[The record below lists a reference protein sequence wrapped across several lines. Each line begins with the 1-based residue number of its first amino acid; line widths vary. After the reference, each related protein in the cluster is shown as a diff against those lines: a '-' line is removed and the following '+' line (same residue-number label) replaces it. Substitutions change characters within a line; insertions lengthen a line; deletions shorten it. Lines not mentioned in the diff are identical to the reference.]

1 MTELAAREEYLTAG
15 THIGMRQK
23 TVQMSRFIYRTR
35 PDGLTV
41 LDVQM
46 IDERISIAAKF
57 LARHKNILVVGRKS
71 VAHIPIKRFAECV
84 DAKAV
89 AGRFLPGTLTNPA
102 LSTYLE
108 PDIIV
113 VVDPIADKQA
123 LREAT
128 DMRIPIIALC
138 DTGTRLDFIDFVI
151 PINNK
156 GKKSLAFAFWLLARE
171 ILVARGK
178 IKDRK
183 SFKFKLEDF
192 EEASEE
198 SK

>member
-1 MTELAAREEYLTAG
+1 
-15 THIGMRQK
+15 
-23 TVQMSRFIYRTR
+23 
-35 PDGLTV
+35 
-41 LDVQM
+41 
-46 IDERISIAAKF
+46 
-57 LARHKNILVVGRKS
+57 
-71 VAHIPIKRFAECV
+71 
-84 DAKAV
+84 
-89 AGRFLPGTLTNPA
+89 
-102 LSTYLE
+102 
-108 PDIIV
+108 
-113 VVDPIADKQA
+113 
-123 LREAT
+123 
-128 DMRIPIIALC
+128 MRIPIIALC